1 MAPRLLVVLPVVLL
15 GWAFQA
21 ILRPPP
27 PKLCGSAGGP
37 PVTSPRI
44 KLRDGRYLAYREDG
58 VQRDKAKYKIITVHA
73 FDSTKDFPSPVS
85 KELVDD
91 LGIYLVAFDR
101 AGYGESDPNPGRN
114 VKSEALDIEELAD
127 KLDLGVFYVL
137 GVSMGGYSV
146 WGCLQYIPHR
156 LAGAALVVPVI
167 NYWWPSFPAE
177 VSRQAFKKL
186 IVTEQR
192 TLRIAHNAPYLLY
205 LWMT

>member
-1 MAPRLLVVLPVVLL
+1 MHLIAPR
-15 GWAFQA
+15 
-21 ILRPPP
+21 
-27 PKLCGSAGGP
+27 
-37 PVTSPRI
+37 TSP
-44 KLRDGRYLAYREDG
+44 
-58 VQRDKAKYKIITVHA
+58 H
-73 FDSTKDFPSPVS
+73 
-85 KELVDD
+85 
-91 LGIYLVAFDR
+91 LVAFDR

-127 KLDLGVFYVL
+127 KLDLGEKFYVL

-186 IVTEQR
+186 IVPVYQSRGHFGSHTMR
-192 TLRIAHNAPYLLY
+192 LTCC
-205 LWMT
+205 TCG